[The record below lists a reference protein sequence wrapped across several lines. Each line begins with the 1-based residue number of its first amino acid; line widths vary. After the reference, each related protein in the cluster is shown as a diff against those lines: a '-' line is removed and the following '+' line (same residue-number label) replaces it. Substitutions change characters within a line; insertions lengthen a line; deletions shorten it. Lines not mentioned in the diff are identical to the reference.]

1 LKQKRILII
10 EDEKDIAEL
19 ISYNLKRARFDT
31 LILASGHK
39 IISQAREYKPNLILL
54 DLMLPDLDGLEV
66 CKQLKK
72 DKELSNVPVIMVTAM
87 GGETDR
93 ILGLELGADDYIVKP
108 FSPRELV
115 LRVKAVLLRVY
126 PDETAVTDKIL
137 QIGPVELDSLKH
149 LVHVDRTRLKLTMT
163 EFRLLHE
170 LMSHAGMVRTREILL
185 ENVWGYSFSGYDRT
199 IDTHVRRLRK
209 KLGTASSY
217 IETVR
222 GLGYLFKEGI

>member
-66 CKQLKK
+66 CKRLKK
-72 DKELSNVPVIMVTAM
+72 DKELSNVPIIMVTAM

-126 PDETAVTDKIL
+126 PDETAVTDTIL

-199 IDTHVRRLRK
+199 IDTHIRRLRK

>member
-1 LKQKRILII
+1 MKKKRVLII
-10 EDEKDIAEL
+10 EDERDIAEL
-19 ISYNLKRARFDT
+19 ICYNLERARFDT
-31 LILASGHK
+31 LILASGRK
-39 IISQAREYKPNLILL
+39 IIPQAREYKPNLILL
-54 DLMLPDLDGLEV
+54 DLMLPDLDGLEL

-72 DKELSNVPVIMVTAM
+72 DKELFNIPIIMVTAM

-126 PDETAVTDKIL
+126 PDETAVTDTIL

-149 LVHVDRTRLKLTMT
+149 LVHVERKRVKLTMT

-199 IDTHVRRLRK
+199 IDTHIRRLRK

-222 GLGYLFKEGI
+222 GLGYLFKEGT

>member
-1 LKQKRILII
+1 MKQKRILII

>member
-1 LKQKRILII
+1 MKKKRVLII
-10 EDEKDIAEL
+10 EDERDIADL
-19 ISYNLKRARFDT
+19 ISYNLERARFDS
-31 LILASGHK
+31 LILSSGRK
-39 IISQAREYKPNLILL
+39 IIPQAREYKPNLILL

-72 DKELSNVPVIMVTAM
+72 DKDLSNVPIIMVTAM
-87 GGETDR
+87 GDETDR

-108 FSPRELV
+108 FSTRELV

-126 PDETAVTDKIL
+126 PDETALTDTIL

-199 IDTHVRRLRK
+199 IDTHIRRLRK

>member
-1 LKQKRILII
+1 LKKKRVLII
-10 EDEKDIAEL
+10 EDERDIADL
-19 ISYNLKRARFDT
+19 ISYNLERARFDS
-31 LILASGHK
+31 LILSSGRK
-39 IISQAREYKPNLILL
+39 IIPQAREYKPYLILL

-72 DKELSNVPVIMVTAM
+72 DKDLSNVPIIMVTAM
-87 GGETDR
+87 GDETDR

-108 FSPRELV
+108 FSTRELV

-126 PDETAVTDKIL
+126 PDETALTDTIL

-149 LVHVDRTRLKLTMT
+149 RVHVERKRVKLTMT

-199 IDTHVRRLRK
+199 IDTHIRRLRK

>member
-1 LKQKRILII
+1 MKKKRVLII
-10 EDEKDIAEL
+10 EDERDIAEL
-19 ISYNLKRARFDT
+19 ISYNLERARFDT
-31 LILASGHK
+31 LILASGRK
-39 IISQAREYKPNLILL
+39 IIPRAREYRPNLILL
-54 DLMLPDLDGLEV
+54 DLMLPDLDGLEL

-72 DKELSNVPVIMVTAM
+72 DKQLFNIPIIMVTAM

-126 PDETAVTDKIL
+126 PDETAVTDTIL
-137 QIGPVELDSLKH
+137 HIGPVELDSLKH
-149 LVHVDRTRLKLTMT
+149 LVHVGRKRVKLTMT

-199 IDTHVRRLRK
+199 IDTHIRRLRK